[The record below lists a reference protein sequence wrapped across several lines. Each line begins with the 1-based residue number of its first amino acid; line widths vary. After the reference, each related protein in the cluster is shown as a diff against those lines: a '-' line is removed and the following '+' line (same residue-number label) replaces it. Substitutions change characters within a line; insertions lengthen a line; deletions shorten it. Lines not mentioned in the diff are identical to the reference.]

1 MQVWLNGA
9 VSEDHSHLLSSFGDQ
24 NSSGMIY
31 NMYADRLLGLDLI
44 PFNVSALLVSLIVSS
59 A

>member
-1 MQVWLNGA
+1 MRVWLDGA
-9 VSEDHSHLLSSFGDQ
+9 VSQDHSHPLSSFGNQ
-24 NSSGMIY
+24 TSSGMIY

-44 PFNVSALLVSLIVSS
+44 PSNVSALLVSLIVSS